1 MKTSEELGKYLQT
14 IIERHREDLSIL
26 LRENGI
32 NDEPTPRLLIL
43 LYEKAGDDFIHE
55 LARLGETPFESLP
68 IDHAEGTL
76 VDRLSSFFQ
85 KAKAIVTGS
94 SSGPTATDTA
104 TAAAPAQV
112 STTTRKILVVGLVI
126 VVTLVVIYILVKRS
140 N

>member
-32 NDEPTPRLLIL
+32 DEEPTPRLLIL

-94 SSGPTATDTA
+94 SSTPAPTDTA

-112 STTTRKILVVGLVI
+112 STRKILVVGLVI
-126 VVTLVVIYILVKRS
+126 VVTLVVIYLLVKRS

>member
-55 LARLGETPFESLP
+55 LARLGEEPFATLP
-68 IDHAEGTL
+68 LDHAEGTL

-94 SSGPTATDTA
+94 SAQPNPASSQ
-104 TAAAPAQV
+104 AAVAVAPV
-112 STTTRKILVVGLVI
+112 STKKILLVGLAI
-126 VVTLVVIYILVKRS
+126 VATLVVIYFLVKRS